1 MKARVLTSS
10 YVYDFV
16 GQSDLDSTLL
26 CAEGK
31 NYADGFAKFVDSKNL
46 NDWEVCFRFRYNNVK
61 SILIHLTGRSDR
73 RERYKELVIHI
84 PIPVNTEIGWGV
96 DIGQH
101 MYKNSDHLDHLLK
114 NFSMLE
120 VDYSKFDNKQDY
132 IADCMKRSISF
143 CFSKGFTINGV
154 KVKISLD
161 DERGV

>member
-1 MKARVLTSS
+1 MKARVLASS

-26 CAEGK
+26 CAEGEA
-31 NYADGFAKFVDSKNL
+31 YADRFTELVDDKKL
-46 NDWEVCFRFRYNNVK
+46 EDWEVCFRFRYNNVK
-61 SILIHLTGRSDR
+61 SILIHLCGRSDR

-114 NFSMLE
+114 NFSTME
-120 VDYSKFDNKQDY
+120 VDYTKFGNKHDY
-132 IADCMKRSISF
+132 IWDCMRRSISF

-154 KVKISLD
+154 KVKISLSD
-161 DERGV
+161 GRG

>member
-1 MKARVLTSS
+1 MKARVLASS

-31 NYADGFAKFVDSKNL
+31 AYADRFTELVDDKKL
-46 NDWEVCFRFRYNNVK
+46 DDWEVCFRFRYNNVK

-73 RERYKELVIHI
+73 RERYKELVIHL
-84 PIPVNTEIGWGV
+84 PIPVNKEIGWGV
-96 DIGQH
+96 DVGQH
-101 MYKNSDHLDHLLK
+101 MYKDANHLDHLMK
-114 NFSMLE
+114 NFSTLG
-120 VDYSKFDNKQDY
+120 VDYSRFDNKQAY

-154 KVKISLD
+154 KVQILLN
-161 DERGV
+161 DERG